1 MDERE
6 ELQALRRLAELEA
19 KAGGQATQ
27 PAPVAR
33 GDAPSGFVKGLRD
46 PIDGGAQLL
55 TKVLPEGVVQA
66 GNRLN
71 NWIADNTGLVGR
83 LPEGGVDQQVRE
95 NEAAYQAARGP
106 NAGFDAGRLAGNVL
120 NPANLA
126 LASRLPAAASLA
138 GRIGV
143 GALGGGVSAMLN
155 PVTEGDNFAAEKAK
169 QVATGAA
176 FGAAVPAVTAGA
188 ARAISPKASV
198 NPQLQALRAE
208 GVRPTIGQTLGGKAN
223 AMEEKAMSLP
233 IVGDVIGSARRGA
246 AADLNTAA
254 FNRALSPVGKE
265 LPKGMAGREAV
276 QYVDDILSA
285 EYNKL
290 LPSLTVK
297 ADKAFTNEL
306 ANLRQMVNTG
316 SLDPKSANAFNRILQ
331 NDVLGK
337 LRGQNALTGQTL
349 KDVESDL
356 GGHVRRLANST
367 DSDQRLVGDALQEV
381 QSSLRNLLARSN
393 PQKADELKKINT
405 AWANF
410 KRVQKAAG
418 YVGAED
424 GVFSPAQL
432 QSAVRALDRSKDKAR
447 FSEGNA
453 LMQDLSDAGKAV
465 LGSKVPDS
473 GTAGRLMLGGGAA
486 GAALMDPSLTAPALL
501 GAGAAAYSRPVQN
514 MLATML
520 ASRPQAAQPVAN
532 AFRQSAP
539 IFVPLGAQV
548 GLQALER

>member
-1 MDERE
+1 
-6 ELQALRRLAELEA
+6 
-19 KAGGQATQ
+19 
-27 PAPVAR
+27 
-33 GDAPSGFVKGLRD
+33 
-46 PIDGGAQLL
+46 
-55 TKVLPEGVVQA
+55 
-66 GNRLN
+66 
-71 NWIADNTGLVGR
+71 
-83 LPEGGVDQQVRE
+83 VDQQVRE

-276 QYVDDILSA
+276 QYVDDTLSA

-297 ADKAFTNEL
+297 ADKALTNEL

-356 GGHVRRLANST
+356 GSHVRRLANST

-486 GAALMDPSLTAPALL
+486 GAAMLDPSLTAPALL